1 MKLAIPPF
9 SDLDNF
15 PAPGLYAG
23 LSAETYHGDRE
34 AVGNSTLGL
43 LLRSPRHFKHH
54 QEHGQATDTP
64 ALAAGRRLHSCVE
77 WLLTGCDPANEVAVF
92 EGRRAGKAWQA
103 FKEEAEAAGKAVWSA
118 TEYDAA
124 TALAFA
130 IVGNPVVAASATDAL
145 IEVTAVADI
154 DGHWIKARADMI
166 ATSGP
171 HAGAIIDFK
180 TTTDASPEGFLR
192 SVDRYQYDRQAAL
205 YLEVFQRAGVNVD
218 HFILVAVEK
227 EPPYL
232 AQAYELDEGILFAG
246 RRQYR
251 HALSLLKRCIEQNAW
266 PGYCTDD
273 LHHLEAPSW
282 GRFAPEVITLNG
294 QEVAL

>member
-1 MKLAIPPF
+1 MKLTIPAF
-9 SDLDNF
+9 NDHALF
-15 PAPGLYAG
+15 PAPGLYEG
-23 LSAETYHGDRE
+23 LPAAVYHNDRE
-34 AVGNSTLGL
+34 AVSNSTLGL
-43 LLRSPRHFKHH
+43 LLRSPRHFKHRLDC
-54 QEHGQATDTP
+54 GDGPDTA

-77 WLLTGCDPANEVAVF
+77 WMLTGRNPAKEVAVF

-103 FKEEAEAAGKAVWSA
+103 FKEEAEAAGKPVWTA

-145 IEVTAVADI
+145 IEVTAVAFI
-154 DGHWIKARADMI
+154 GGHWVKARADMI

-180 TTTDASPEGFLR
+180 TTTDASPDDFLR

-227 EPPYL
+227 EPPYM

-251 HALSLLKRCIEQNAW
+251 KALELLQHCKEQDTW
-266 PGYCTDD
+266 PGYCAND
-273 LHHLEAPSW
+273 LHRLEAPPW
-282 GRFAPEVITLNG
+282 GRFAPEIITLNG